1 MDDLLEQF
9 LIEGRELVVQAGDD
23 CAALADGNGG
33 SDILDSAFRA
43 IHTLKGSAAIV
54 GLGPM
59 EIMLHAAEDLLGAAR
74 SAGQRIEVSSARA
87 LVACIDQ
94 CDRWL
99 DAVAAG
105 GELPLDAAADAT
117 RIIAALH
124 GMEAEGTTALQAS
137 PQPDWARALVEAER
151 EQIEASGTGGQDLT
165 VVRYRPREDCFFSG
179 DDPIA
184 LAAAI
189 PQLVAIRIGTPEKW
203 PALDQLDPYRCVV
216 TIDAVSSAA
225 EVEVRSLFRLLPDQ
239 VQIATVRPEAPRP
252 APQPRRTDQS
262 IRVEPAQIDRLLD
275 LVGELLVSRNQ
286 FGQLAMEAAGG
297 SDKLAALRTSGAAMD
312 RVMREMH
319 RGVMAMRLV
328 PLDRIARRV
337 ARLVRETA
345 ERLGREVDIRLDGL
359 DTRID
364 KAVADALFDPLLHLA
379 RNALDH
385 GVEPPAERQSAGKPA
400 SGRLTLSAR
409 SSGQQVVVELAD
421 DGRGIDPATMRRLAA
436 ERGLLPATDAA
447 ALSDDEAIQVI
458 FAPGFSTASQITD
471 LSGRGVGMDAV
482 RNAVERLGGRT
493 LLHSRVG
500 EGTSV
505 SIHLPASAALTS
517 VLTITVGG
525 ERYAVPMEVV
535 EQTVRVPADAI
546 LPAGTGRAFV
556 LRERTVPLLELSAL
570 LGIAAEP
577 ARGDRKVL
585 VVESLGRPV
594 GLAVDDFSDRS
605 EVILRPMTGL
615 LSTIPVVSGT
625 TLTGDGSVLFILDL
639 PELIG

>member
-1 MDDLLEQF
+1 MDELLEQF

-23 CAALADGNGG
+23 CAALADGHGG

-74 SAGQRIEVSSARA
+74 SAGQRIEVASARA

-105 GELPLDAAADAT
+105 GELPPDAAADAT

-151 EQIEASGTGGQDLT
+151 EQIEASGAGGQDLT

-286 FGQLAMEAAGG
+286 FGQLAIEAAGG

-312 RVMREMH
+312 RVLREMH

-364 KAVADALFDPLLHLA
+364 KAVADALFDPLLHVA

-400 SGRLTLSAR
+400 SGRLTLSAW